1 MMPGMELD
9 KYIGIAE
16 GLRSGAGANAIDE
29 RIDRST
35 NDQITN
41 TSFQPMIID
50 GEGNV
55 SEPEDQGIGSGDS
68 AGSW

>member
-1 MMPGMELD
+1 MNE
-9 KYIGIAE
+9 
-16 GLRSGAGANAIDE
+16 
-29 RIDRST
+29 IDRST

-55 SEPEDQGIGSGDS
+55 GEPEDQGIGSGDS